1 MSKTTSTSQDN
12 GTGLVCGV
20 TDDRWIA
27 ERARFQNPRIRSFIG
42 CIRLIEEV
50 LDSNDAILHCSRT
63 RLTKIWQQVRF
74 VCQLIRTGIDTA
86 IHKADWSFE
95 VLKKSVINVVER
107 YPEQLDPME
116 LKSGT

>member
-1 MSKTTSTSQDN
+1 MSKTTSTIQDN
-12 GTGLVCGV
+12 GAGLLCGV

-50 LDSNDAILHCSRT
+50 LDSNYAILHCSRT

-74 VCQLIRTGIDTA
+74 VCQLIRTEIAPTLKKPSVFPNLDTA

-95 VLKKSVINVVER
+95 VLKKSVNKR
-107 YPEQLDPME
+107 
-116 LKSGT
+116 S